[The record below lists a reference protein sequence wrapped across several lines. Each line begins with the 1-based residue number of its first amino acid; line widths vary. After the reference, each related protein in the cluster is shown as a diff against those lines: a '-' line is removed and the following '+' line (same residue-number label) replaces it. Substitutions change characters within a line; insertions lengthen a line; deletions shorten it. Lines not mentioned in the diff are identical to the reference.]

1 MGMRALIFRGG
12 NLLDEEKH
20 AELVDGFGITIEQL
34 PPRVNRW
41 VEVGLDYADL
51 ARKIVQTGAP

>member
-1 MGMRALIFRGG
+1 
-12 NLLDEEKH
+12 LDEEKH

>member
-1 MGMRALIFRGG
+1 
-12 NLLDEEKH
+12 LDEEKH

-34 PPRVNRW
+34 PPRANRW